1 MTKITVILPISRLD
15 NLKRVLRPIVS
26 KYELNLLAIVDID
39 YNLREKISLVLSESD
54 LIYKIVYLNNKKGP
68 LHDISSRRLRIC
80 EIHNEAKKHIDSDFV
95 FGVEDDT
102 VIPEGTIDTLVENY
116 GQFKNIGLIEGVEMG
131 RWGVPYVGAW
141 RFDNV
146 ENPSLISS
154 ILPKTG
160 LEEIDGS
167 GFYCF
172 LVKAELYKNHDFG
185 LYENNLLGPDV
196 EFSVSLRKQGLQNY
210 INWDIDCIHIS
221 NKEISLRNT
230 KPKII
235 EFRKTDRWRQNIVSK
250 EAQE

>member
-1 MTKITVILPISRLD
+1 MTKIAVVLPISRAE
-15 NLKRVLRPIVS
+15 NLERVLAPIQS
-26 KYELNLLAIVDID
+26 KYSMSLLAIVDGDI
-39 YNLREKISLVLSESD
+39 NLRNKVSQVLSESD
-54 LIYKIVYLNNKKGP
+54 LIYEIVYLNNKKGP

-131 RWGVPYVGAW
+131 RWGLPYVGAW

-221 NKEISLRNT
+221 NNEISLANT
-230 KPKII
+230 RPKIVQ
-235 EFRKTDRWRQNIVSK
+235 FVYSKTWRQVIKKDV
-250 EAQE
+250 